1 MSGEPIDVDAL
12 MREIDDD
19 VRRRRA
25 AGELDPGWER
35 ELDELF
41 GSVAPAGVVGDF
53 PRLLDDAQ
61 RATVID
67 ATPPS
72 ASNRAGGAAVKRAL
86 GRGMQWYVEGVAQ
99 QVGALGTALVE
110 ALRVLGS
117 RVDRLERSVA
127 GVAPGPGVGPLPPHV
142 DLDAV
147 APAVVELL
155 RSARGRVVHADAGD
169 GAVVRALTAAS
180 IDAYGVEPRTVL
192 AERAGARGVEVR
204 ESDARGHL
212 DALPP
217 GALGAV
223 VLSGAVDTAPND
235 ARTALLAAARRAV
248 VADGPCVIVA
258 WDPAAWGDAATRVV
272 ADLAPGRPWH
282 AETWTQVLDD
292 CGFTTR
298 SVTPGPQ
305 AGTQVL
311 AAVRRA

>member
-25 AGELDPGWER
+25 DGELDPGWER

-41 GSVAPAGVVGDF
+41 GAVAPAGVVGDF

-61 RATVID
+61 RATAID

-72 ASNRAGGAAVKRAL
+72 ASDRAGGEAIKRAL
-86 GRGMQWYVEGVAQ
+86 GRGMQWYVAGVAQ

-110 ALRVLGS
+110 ALRVLGT
-117 RVDRLERSVA
+117 RVDRLERSVGGA
-127 GVAPGPGVGPLPPHV
+127 VPGPGTRPLPPHV

-147 APAVVELL
+147 APTVVELL
-155 RSARGRVVHADAGD
+155 RSTRGRVVHAEAGD
-169 GAVVRALTAAS
+169 GAVVRALTAAA
-180 IDAYGVEPRTVL
+180 IDAYGVEPRTAL
-192 AERAGARGVEVR
+192 AERAGARGLEVR
-204 ESDARGHL
+204 ETDALGHL
-212 DALPP
+212 GSLPAS
-217 GALGAV
+217 ALGGV
-223 VLSGAVDTAPND
+223 VLSGGVDTAPNE
-235 ARTALLAAARRAV
+235 ARIALLRAARRAV
-248 VADGPCVIVA
+248 APDGACVILA
-258 WDPAAWGDAATRVV
+258 SHPAEWGDETTRVV

-298 SVTPGPQ
+298 SVMPGPQ
-305 AGTQVL
+305 SGTQVF

>member
-25 AGELDPGWER
+25 DGELDPGWER

-41 GSVAPAGVVGDF
+41 GAVAPAGVVGDF

-61 RATVID
+61 RATAID

-72 ASNRAGGAAVKRAL
+72 ASDRTGGAAVKRAL
-86 GRGMQWYVEGVAQ
+86 GRGMQWYVAGVAQ

-110 ALRVLGS
+110 ALRVLGT
-117 RVDRLERSVA
+117 RVDRLEQAGS
-127 GVAPGPGVGPLPPHV
+127 GVAPGPGVRPLVPHV
-142 DLDAV
+142 DLDVV
-147 APAVVELL
+147 APTVAELL
-155 RSARGRVVHADAGD
+155 RSTRGRVVHADAGD
-169 GAVVRALTAAS
+169 GAVVRALTAAAV
-180 IDAYGVEPRTVL
+180 DAYGVEPRAAL

-204 ESDARGHL
+204 ETDALAHL
-212 DALPP
+212 GALPP
-217 GALGAV
+217 AALGAV
-223 VLSGAVDTAPND
+223 VLSGGVDTTPND
-235 ARTALLAAARRAV
+235 ARTALLRAARRTLV
-248 VADGPCVIVA
+248 PDGVCVIVA
-258 WDPAAWGDAATRVV
+258 WEPEGWGGDTTRVV

-282 AETWTQVLDD
+282 EETWTQVLDD

-305 AGTQVL
+305 PGTRVL